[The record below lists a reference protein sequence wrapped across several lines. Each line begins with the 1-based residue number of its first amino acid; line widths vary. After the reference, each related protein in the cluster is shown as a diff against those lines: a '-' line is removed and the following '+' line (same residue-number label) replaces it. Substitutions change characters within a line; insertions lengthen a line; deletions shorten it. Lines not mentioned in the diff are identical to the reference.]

1 VLAIFYLIFLTLFID
16 LFLILPLSLVVFIIV
31 TLHWFLIC
39 KLKDPALLP
48 LLKVIL
54 KIGGGLEKV
63 RFTILQ

>member
-1 VLAIFYLIFLTLFID
+1 MMIIIYYLLVNY
-16 LFLILPLSLVVFIIV
+16 LILPLSLVVFIIV
-31 TLHWFLIC
+31 TLHWFLVY

-63 RFTILQ
+63 RFTFLQ